1 MSFKKVES
9 RIIDGILGRRRIE
22 RGLEGLG
29 GMKRG
34 WKGLGFGVLGD
45 WEGSSIGLILS
56 EKPLA
61 EICRKILRNV
71 GILRL
76 L

>member
-9 RIIDGILGRRRIE
+9 RITDGILGRRRIE

-29 GMKRG
+29 GVKRG
-34 WKGLGFGVLGD
+34 WKGLGVGVLGD

-56 EKPLA
+56 EKTFSKNL
-61 EICRKILRNV
+61 
-71 GILRL
+71 
-76 L
+76 